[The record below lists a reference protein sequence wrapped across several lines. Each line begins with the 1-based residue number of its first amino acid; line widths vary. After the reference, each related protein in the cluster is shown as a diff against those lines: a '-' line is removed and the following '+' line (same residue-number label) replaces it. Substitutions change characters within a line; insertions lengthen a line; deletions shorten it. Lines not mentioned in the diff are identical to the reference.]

1 MESANAS
8 GKLVIVPTPI
18 GNLGDMTLRSLEA
31 LREADVVCAEDTR
44 VTGKLLAHFGIE
56 KRLARLD
63 EAMIGSRAAGVVER
77 VAAGEVVAYCSDA
90 GMPGVSDPG
99 LRLVAA
105 AREAGVVVEVLPGAS
120 AAACAYVASGTV
132 CPRFYF
138 GGFFPRKAAEQRSV
152 LEELRSLDAALVFY
166 ESPNRLVAAL
176 SAIAEVLPWREVAVC
191 RELTKL
197 HEEVA
202 RGTAAE
208 LRELFAARA
217 KEPGGVRGEIARVID
232 APGEAEAAAGAE
244 IAAASATARAA
255 ELVAEGLRTKEVAK
269 RLAAEF
275 RIPRN
280 DAYNLAMQAARYSR
294 VILSERSE
302 SKNPMAATRK
312 RPAKT
317 MPPELVF
324 IDGLEVWLTR
334 KAIKNMHLRV
344 KPPDGRIEVSAPLH
358 LPLATIRK
366 FVGEKRDWIE
376 RQQREIAQSP
386 RAEAAAATPA
396 EVAQWKAVVAACVP
410 ALIEAWEPIMGVKAG
425 KIAYRNM
432 TSRWGSC
439 QPSTGCICINVRL
452 ALYPP
457 ECLEYVVVHELCHL
471 LERGHG
477 PRFHALMDTFMPDWK
492 ERRAKLR

>member
-1 MESANAS
+1 MARLRRGGDHRGRGVVESANAS

-56 KRLARLD
+56 KRLVRLD

-105 AREAGVVVEVLPGAS
+105 AREAGVAVEVLPGAS

-152 LEELRSLDAALVFY
+152 LEELRGLDAALVFY

-176 SAIAEVLPWREVAVC
+176 SAIAEVLPWRAVAVC

-208 LRELFAARA
+208 LRELFAVRA
-217 KEPGGVRGEIARVID
+217 KEPGGVRGEIA
-232 APGEAEAAAGAE
+232 
-244 IAAASATARAA
+244 
-255 ELVAEGLRTKEVAK
+255 LV
-269 RLAAEF
+269 
-275 RIPRN
+275 
-280 DAYNLAMQAARYSR
+280 
-294 VILSERSE
+294 
-302 SKNPMAATRK
+302 
-312 RPAKT
+312 
-317 MPPELVF
+317 
-324 IDGLEVWLTR
+324 
-334 KAIKNMHLRV
+334 
-344 KPPDGRIEVSAPLH
+344 
-358 LPLATIRK
+358 
-366 FVGEKRDWIE
+366 IE
-376 RQQREIAQSP
+376 R
-386 RAEAAAATPA
+386 
-396 EVAQWKAVVAACVP
+396 
-410 ALIEAWEPIMGVKAG
+410 AG
-425 KIAYRNM
+425 
-432 TSRWGSC
+432 
-439 QPSTGCICINVRL
+439 
-452 ALYPP
+452 
-457 ECLEYVVVHELCHL
+457 
-471 LERGHG
+471 
-477 PRFHALMDTFMPDWK
+477 
-492 ERRAKLR
+492 